1 MENALPARPAP
12 GNTAVQVTVEK
23 TGPCQARVRFTVPG
37 SEFSGA
43 VQREISHA
51 GKTMNL
57 KGFRPGHIPPQIVEK
72 QYGKQI
78 RASAMQH
85 FVQQAMD
92 QAIKE
97 NGLKVVGFQ
106 RLNLDAITVLEGSDF
121 TQQVDVSLRPEITLG
136 TYKGLALES
145 ELEPVTDRE
154 VTDAIANLKLQRS
167 QPEPAG
173 DAGLPAEGMALA
185 KVEWLSGSEVVLAR
199 EGIRLSPKTPPPGT
213 EAADFEKALS
223 GAKDG
228 ETRDCAM
235 TFPPEFEREDLR
247 GKPGVCRVTVA
258 QAYRMI
264 PPTDAEILELVG
276 ATNEAELKKIVK
288 EKIGEAKAEREHQR
302 QEGLLVDKLIEK
314 HSFDLPSMMVEEQT
328 QARLN
333 QLGQQMSQQGV
344 PDDKIKAHLET
355 QKENANE
362 AAQKG
367 VRELFLMQAVAEA
380 EKLLVSQD
388 DMKAEVQSIA
398 ARNNAKPEDV
408 VKYYQENGLFDQMA
422 IELLERKV
430 RKFLRENAVVKEPS

>member
-1 MENALPARPAP
+1 
-12 GNTAVQVTVEK
+12 VQVTVEK

-43 VQREISHA
+43 VQRAVSQA

-72 QYGKQI
+72 QFGKQI
-78 RASAMQH
+78 RADAMQH

-106 RLNLDAITVLEGSDF
+106 RVNLEAISVIEGADF
-121 TQQVDVSLRPEITLG
+121 SQQVEVSLRPEITLG

-145 ELEPVTDRE
+145 ELEPVTERE
-154 VTDAIANLKLQRS
+154 VGDAIANLKLQRA

-173 DAGLPAEGMALA
+173 EAGLPADGMALA
-185 KVEWLSGSEVVLAR
+185 KVEWLAGAEVVLAR
-199 EGIRLSPKTPPPGT
+199 EGIRLSPRTPPPGVEP
-213 EAADFEKALS
+213 EAFEKALT

-228 ETRDCAM
+228 EARECALS
-235 TFPPEFEREDLR
+235 FPPEFEREDLR
-247 GKPGVCRVTVA
+247 GKPGTCRVTVA

-264 PPTDAEILELVG
+264 PPTDAEIRQLVG
-276 ATNEAELKKIVK
+276 AADEAELKKIVR

-302 QEGLLVDKLIEK
+302 LEGLLVDQLLLK
-314 HSFDLPSMMVEEQT
+314 HEFDVPQMMVEEQT

-333 QLGQQMSQQGV
+333 QLAQQLAQQSL
-344 PDDKIKAHLET
+344 PEDKIKAQLES
-355 QKENANE
+355 QRENAAE
-362 AAQKG
+362 AAKKG
-367 VRELFLMQAVAEA
+367 CRALFLMQAVAEA

-388 DMKAEVQSIA
+388 DMRAEVQTIA
-398 ARNNAKPEDV
+398 ARNNAKPEEV
-408 VKYYQENGLFDQMA
+408 VEYYQKNGLFDQMA

-430 RKFLRENAVVKEPS
+430 RRFLRENATVKEPS